1 MEMMHQ
7 TDDSLVQKW
16 EPVLEGIDSDYTR
29 RVTAQLL
36 ENQAKSIIEEKV
48 RNLDEAIT
56 AAATTTGQLGTFQKF
71 AFPLVRRV
79 YPKLL
84 ANSLVGVQP
93 MQGPVS
99 QVFYLGN
106 SRARNGGSAAADN
119 QTVYS
124 KFNLTYAGNVAQR
137 IGSASGTATQR
148 NTDVPTPV
156 TNFGEGTFLDKD
168 GTQIP
173 VATAGLDGDDAGS
186 GFDVSNVLAGTSG
199 MDEMIGAGA
208 PSGTMGGQIAAWPNS
223 NFVGGYNLSGGERLT
238 GTGIPEMTF
247 HIEQEA
253 VVANTRKMRALWT
266 LEASQDLK
274 AYHNLDLERELTDL
288 LSKELQLEI
297 DRELIEDLR
306 MIAYG
311 LRDQNLGG
319 VNQNLMDSSYINL
332 GSQGGGQ
339 FPGLDGNSAATG
351 TFVPAQFTYDFS
363 GSEGVGS
370 ATQFGGANIKTDSNV
385 FVVDF
390 SQTSPNMYPR
400 HVGEVYANLLA
411 IINLASQD
419 IYRTTMRGPGNWLL
433 TSPLVA
439 SLLESATKLE
449 GGIQSPDGPT
459 NMGKN
464 SIEYKG
470 KFMGRY
476 DLYIDPMF
484 PTDEILMGYKGANAM
499 DAGYIYAPYIP
510 LQQLPTIVDPES
522 FQPRKGIL
530 TRYGKVQIEPY
541 NRFYRI
547 IRIIG
552 PTSNYLFSPFSRN
565 DSVLGTATNV

>member
-1 MEMMHQ
+1 MDVMHQ
-7 TDDSLVQKW
+7 TDDTLVQKW
-16 EPVLEGIDSDYTR
+16 EPVLEGVDNDYTR

-36 ENQAKSIIEEKV
+36 ENQAKSIVEE
-48 RNLDEAIT
+48 RLTEAIT
-56 AAATTTGQLGTFQKF
+56 NAATTTGQLGTFQKF

-79 YPKLL
+79 YPKLI
-84 ANSLVGVQP
+84 ANQIVGVQP

-106 SRARNGGSAAADN
+106 DRAKNGGTTPATDI

-124 KFNLTYAGNVAQR
+124 KFNLTYKGMTNSS
-137 IGSASGTATQR
+137 IGTADVAAGGGTKGP
-148 NTDVPTPV
+148 NT
-156 TNFGEGTFLDKD
+156 FD
-168 GTQIP
+168 G
-173 VATAGLDGDDAGS
+173 ATGAGLDGDQAAS
-186 GFDVSNVLAGTSG
+186 GFDLSNVLSTTSG
-199 MDEMIGAGA
+199 VGVPAGDGS
-208 PSGTMGGQIAAWPNS
+208 PSGTMGGQIAAWPVAS
-223 NFVGGYNLSGGERLT
+223 AIFGYQLSAGERLT

-306 MIAYG
+306 SIAYG
-311 LRDQNLGG
+311 LHGQNNTGG
-319 VNQNLMDSSYINL
+319 GSQNFMDSSYINQTGPAGL
-332 GSQGGGQ
+332 GSAGG
-339 FPGLDGNSAATG
+339 NAITSG
-351 TFVPAQFTYDFS
+351 TFIPAQFTYDFNGGDGS
-363 GSEGVGS
+363 GTATSLGS
-370 ATQFGGANIKTDSNV
+370 SNPGSNI
-385 FVVDF
+385 FVCDF
-390 SQTSPNMYPR
+390 SQESLGMYPR
-400 HVGEVYANLLA
+400 HVGEVYSNLLA

-433 TSPLVA
+433 TSPLIC
-439 SLLESATKLE
+439 SLLESAAKLE
-449 GGIQSPDGPT
+449 GGIMPNDAPT
-459 NMGKN
+459 NIGRN

-476 DLYIDPMF
+476 DLYVDPMY
-484 PTDEILMGYKGANAM
+484 PQDEIMVGYKGSNAM
-499 DAGYIYAPYIP
+499 DGGFVYAPYIP
-510 LQQLPTIVDPES
+510 LQQLPTIIDPES

-530 TRYGKVQIEPY
+530 TRYGKVVIEPY

-547 IRIIG
+547 VRIIG
-552 PTSNYLFSPFSRN
+552 PTSNFLFSPFARN
-565 DSVLGTATNV
+565 TAVSLGGSTTTPLGY

>member
-1 MEMMHQ
+1 MDMMHQ

-16 EPVLEGIDSDYTR
+16 EPVLEGIGSDYTR

-36 ENQAKSIIEEKV
+36 ENQAKSIVEEK
-48 RNLDEAIT
+48 LTESIS

-79 YPKLL
+79 YPQLI

-106 SRARNGGSAAADN
+106 SRARNGGAAGADN
-119 QTVYS
+119 QQVFS
-124 KFNLTYAGNVAQR
+124 KFNLTYLGKTAQR
-137 IGSASGTATQR
+137 IGSVSGGTTGPA
-148 NTDVPTPV
+148 
-156 TNFGEGTFLDKD
+156 GGGGTFIDAE
-168 GTQIP
+168 GNQI
-173 VATAGLDGDDAGS
+173 ATAGGGLDGDDAAD
-186 GFDVSNVLAGTSG
+186 GFDVSNVLASTSG
-199 MDEMIGAGA
+199 TEPFYGAGA
-208 PSGTMGGQIAAWPNS
+208 GSGTFGGQIAAWPNS
-223 NFVGGYNLSGGERLT
+223 EAVMGYMLSAGERLT

-311 LRDQNLGG
+311 LNNKALGG
-319 VNQNLMDSSYINL
+319 VDQRLMDSNYITM
-332 GSQGGGQ
+332 GVDGER
-339 FPGLDGNSAATG
+339 FPGLDKDGAST
-351 TFVPAQFTYDFS
+351 TFVPAQFTFDQDS
-363 GSEGVGS
+363 GL
-370 ATQFGGANIKTDSNV
+370 ATSPDADGTSNI
-385 FVVDF
+385 FVIDF
-390 SQTSPNMYPR
+390 SQSSLNLYPR

-433 TSPLVA
+433 TSPLMA
-439 SLLESATKLE
+439 SLLESAAKLE
-449 GGIQSPDGPT
+449 GGVQPADGPT
-459 NMGKN
+459 NIGAN

-476 DLYIDPMF
+476 DLYVDPMY
-484 PTDEILMGYKGANAM
+484 PQDEILVGYKGANAM
-499 DAGYIYAPYIP
+499 DAGYVYAPYIP
-510 LQQLPTIVDPES
+510 LQQLPTITDPET

-530 TRYGKVQIEPY
+530 TRYGKVRIEPG

-547 IRIIG
+547 VRVVG
-552 PTSNYLFSPFSRN
+552 PTSNFLFSPFARN
-565 DSVLGTATNV
+565 TKVLGGDVS

>member
-7 TDDSLVQKW
+7 TDETLVQKW

-36 ENQAKSIIEEKV
+36 ENQAKSIVEEKV
-48 RNLDEAIT
+48 RNIDEAIS

-99 QVFYLGN
+99 QIFYLGN
-106 SRARNGGSAAADN
+106 SRAKEGGATN
-119 QTVYS
+119 QTVFS

-137 IGSASGTATQR
+137 IGSASGTGAER
-148 NTDVPTPV
+148 EAFGTPAGA
-156 TNFGEGTFLDKD
+156 FAQGTFVDKD
-168 GTQIP
+168 GADITKSS
-173 VATAGLDGDDAGS
+173 AGLDGDDAQS
-186 GFDVSNVLAGTSG
+186 GFDVSNVLAGTTSAYA
-199 MDEMIGAGA
+199 DFQGAGA
-208 PSGTMGGQIAAWPNS
+208 GSGTMGGQIAAWPNTE
-223 NFVGGYNLSGGERLT
+223 FVGGYNLSGGERLT

-253 VVANTRKMRALWT
+253 VVAGTRKMRALWT

-311 LRDQNLGG
+311 MRDKNMGG
-319 VNQNLMDSSYINL
+319 VNQNLMDNQYVNM
-332 GSQGGGQ
+332 GVNVNDGG
-339 FPGLDGNSAATG
+339 FPGLTGNSAATG
-351 TFVPAQFTYDFS
+351 LFIPRQFTYDFN
-363 GSEGVGS
+363 GAEGTSVSTELGS
-370 ATQFGGANIKTDSNV
+370 ASTDSNI

-390 SQTSPNMYPR
+390 TSTAINLYPR

-411 IINLASQD
+411 VINLASQD
-419 IYRTTMRGPGNWLL
+419 IYKTTMRGPGNWLL

-439 SLLESATKLE
+439 SLLESAAKLE
-449 GGIQSPDGPT
+449 GGVMPQDGPT
-459 NMGKN
+459 NIGGN

-476 DLYIDPMF
+476 DLYVDPMY
-484 PTDEILMGYKGANAM
+484 PTDEIMMGYKGANAM
-499 DAGYIYAPYIP
+499 DAGYVYAPYIP
-510 LQQLPTIVDPES
+510 LQQLPTITDPEA

-530 TRYGKVQIEPY
+530 TRYGKVQIEPM

-552 PTSNYLFSPFSRN
+552 PTSNYLFSPFAKNTTS
-565 DSVLGTATNV
+565 LGVAAS

>member
-1 MEMMHQ
+1 MEMMHR
-7 TDDSLVQKW
+7 TDDTLVQKW
-16 EPVLEGIDSDYTR
+16 EPVLEGIDADYTR
-29 RVTAQLL
+29 RITAQLL
-36 ENQAKSIIEEKV
+36 ENQAKSIVEE
-48 RNLDEAIT
+48 RLSEDIT

-79 YPKLL
+79 YPQLL

-106 SRARNGGSAAADN
+106 SRAKNGGTTPASDI

-124 KFNLTYAGNVAQR
+124 KFNLTYRGQTANR
-137 IGSASGTATQR
+137 IGSAKDGAQTGAGLQASGTFV
-148 NTDVPTPV
+148 DS
-156 TNFGEGTFLDKD
+156 EGVA
-168 GTQIP
+168 GTG
-173 VATAGLDGDDAGS
+173 AGLDGDLAGS
-186 GFDVSNVLAGTSG
+186 FDLSNVLNTASGTTTVH
-199 MDEMIGAGA
+199 GAGA
-208 PSGTMGGQIAAWPNS
+208 PSGTMGGQIAAFPNAEA
-223 NFVGGYNLSGGERLT
+223 VYGYNLSGGERLT

-311 LRDQNLGG
+311 LRDRNNLGG
-319 VNQNLMDSSYINL
+319 VNQNLMDSSYVSL
-332 GSQGGGQ
+332 GNADTGV
-339 FPGLDGNSAATG
+339 FPGLNSAAASAQ
-351 TFVPAQFTYDFS
+351 FVPAQFTYDFN
-363 GSEGVGS
+363 GAEGAGTAKELGS
-370 ATQFGGANIKTDSNV
+370 AAESSNI
-385 FVVDF
+385 FVIDF
-390 SQTSPNMYPR
+390 SQSALSLYPR

-419 IYRTTMRGPGNWLL
+419 IYRTTMRGPGNFLL

-439 SLLESATKLE
+439 SLLESAAKLE
-449 GGIQSPDGPT
+449 GGVQPADGPT
-459 NMGKN
+459 NIGAN

-476 DLYIDPMF
+476 DLYVDPMY
-484 PTDEILMGYKGANAM
+484 PTDEILVGYKGANAM

-510 LQQLPTIVDPES
+510 LQQLPTITDPES

-530 TRYGKVQIEPY
+530 TRYGKVQIEPM

-552 PTSNYLFSPFSRN
+552 PTASYLFSPFSRN
-565 DSVLGTATNV
+565 ANISLNGTTTAVS

>member
-1 MEMMHQ
+1 MDIMHQ
-7 TDDSLVQKW
+7 PDEKLVQKW
-16 EPVLEGIDSDYTR
+16 EPVLEGIDSEYTR

-36 ENQAKSIIEEKV
+36 ENQAKAIVEE
-48 RNLDEAIT
+48 RIT
-56 AAATTTGQLGTFQKF
+56 EGISTGTTTTGQLGTFQKF

-79 YPKLL
+79 YPQLL

-106 SRARNGGSAAADN
+106 DRVYGNDI

-124 KFNLTYAGNVAQR
+124 KYNLTYKGLYNSTIGSTSGGAGNL
-137 IGSASGTATQR
+137 
-148 NTDVPTPV
+148 
-156 TNFGEGTFLDKD
+156 GTFN
-168 GTQIP
+168 GAGG
-173 VATAGLDGDDAGS
+173 VGLDGDQAAS
-186 GFDVSNVLAGTSG
+186 GFDVSNVLDMNASQLSG
-199 MDEMIGAGA
+199 NGA
-208 PSGTMGGQIAAWPNS
+208 PSGTMGGQIAAFPNK
-223 NFVGGYNLSGGERLT
+223 NAVMAWQLSAGERLT

-297 DRELIEDLR
+297 DRELVEDLR

-311 LRDQNLGG
+311 FTDLAGAGG
-319 VNQNLMDSSYINL
+319 VNQNLMDNNYVNM
-332 GSQGGGQ
+332 GGGNGG
-339 FPGLDGNSAATG
+339 FPGVKNGDQVEN
-351 TFVPAQFTYDFS
+351 FVPAQFTYDFN
-363 GSEGVGS
+363 GDGQGQ
-370 ATQFGGANIKTDSNV
+370 TQFGTRDPLSNI
-385 FVVDF
+385 FVIDF
-390 SQTSPNMYPR
+390 SQSGLSLYPR

-411 IINLASQD
+411 LINLASQD
-419 IYRTTMRGPGNWLL
+419 IYRTTMRGPGNWIL

-439 SLLESATKLE
+439 SLLESAAKLE
-449 GGIQSPDGPT
+449 GGIQAGDGPT
-459 NMGKN
+459 NIGAN

-476 DLYIDPMF
+476 DLYVDPMY
-484 PTDEILMGYKGANAM
+484 PTDEILVGYKGANAM
-499 DAGYIYAPYIP
+499 DAGYVYAPYIP
-510 LQQLPTIVDPES
+510 LQQLPTITDPES

-530 TRYGKVQIEPY
+530 TRYGKVHIEPY
-541 NRFYRI
+541 NRFYRV

-552 PTSNYLFSPFSRN
+552 PTENYLFSPFGRN
-565 DSVLGTATNV
+565 NAINGVPVS

>member
-1 MEMMHQ
+1 MEMMHHQ
-7 TDDSLVQKW
+7 DETLVQKW
-16 EPVLEGIDSDYTR
+16 EPVLEGIDNDYTR

-36 ENQAKSIIEEKV
+36 ENQAKSIVED
-48 RNLDEAIT
+48 RLSEAIT

-106 SRARNGGSAAADN
+106 SRAKAGGSAAADR
-119 QTVYS
+119 QTVFS

-137 IGSASGTATQR
+137 IGSASGTAAQR
-148 NTDVPTPV
+148 NDAGGATTV
-156 TNFGEGTFLDKD
+156 GEGTFVDKD
-168 GTQIP
+168 GVQIAT
-173 VATAGLDGDDAGS
+173 ATAGLDGDDAAD
-186 GFDVSNVLAGTSG
+186 GFDVSNVLAGTTSAYA
-199 MDEMIGAGA
+199 DFQGAGA
-208 PSGTMGGQIAAWPNS
+208 GSGTMGGQIAAWPNPE
-223 NFVGGYNLSGGERLT
+223 FVGGYNLSGGERLT

-311 LRDQNLGG
+311 LRDKNMGG
-319 VNQNLMDSSYINL
+319 VNQNIMDSSYIDM
-332 GSQGGGQ
+332 GSQSDGI
-339 FPGLDGNSAATG
+339 FPGLTGNTAATG
-351 TFVPAQFTYDFS
+351 TFVPAQFTYDFD
-363 GSEGVGS
+363 GGEGTSTATSLGS
-370 ATQFGGANIKTDSNV
+370 AKVDSNI

-390 SQTSPNMYPR
+390 TSTAIGLYPR

-439 SLLESATKLE
+439 SMLESAAKLE
-449 GGIQSPDGPT
+449 GGIMPNDAPT
-459 NMGKN
+459 NIGRN

-476 DLYIDPMF
+476 DLYVDPMY
-484 PTDEILMGYKGANAM
+484 PSDEIMMGYKGANAM
-499 DAGYIYAPYIP
+499 DSGYIYAPYIP
-510 LQQLPTIVDPES
+510 LQQLPTITDPES

-530 TRYGKVQIEPY
+530 TRYGKVQIEPM

-552 PTSNYLFSPFSRN
+552 PTSNYLFSPFARN
-565 DSVLGTATNV
+565 NTNLGVDTTV

>member
-1 MEMMHQ
+1 MDIMHQ

-36 ENQAKSIIEEKV
+36 ENQAKSIVQDRLSES
-48 RNLDEAIT
+48 LST
-56 AAATTTGQLGTFQKF
+56 GATTTGQLGTFQKF

-79 YPKLL
+79 YPQLL

-106 SRARNGGSAAADN
+106 DRAYGDSVQN
-119 QTVYS
+119 VYS
-124 KFNLTYAGNVAQR
+124 KFNLTYRGLTASK
-137 IGSASGTATQR
+137 IGSEQLVNTGAAGENTFDGVGSG
-148 NTDVPTPV
+148 
-156 TNFGEGTFLDKD
+156 
-168 GTQIP
+168 
-173 VATAGLDGDDAGS
+173 GLDGDLAGE
-186 GFDVSNVLAGTSG
+186 GFDLSNVLNTLSG
-199 MDEMIGAGA
+199 STEMVGNGA
-208 PSGTMGGQIAAWPNS
+208 PSGTFGGQIAAWPNTS
-223 NFVGGYNLSGGERLT
+223 SIMGFNVSGGERLS

-311 LRDQNLGG
+311 LNGENLGG
-319 VNQNLMDSSYINL
+319 VNQNLMDSSYI
-332 GSQGGGQ
+332 SMGGGTDQ
-339 FPGLDGNSAATG
+339 FPGLKADGSPT
-351 TFVPAQFTYDFS
+351 TFVPAQFTFDQDS
-363 GSEGVGS
+363 GL
-370 ATQFGGANIKTDSNV
+370 ATSPDANGTSNI
-385 FVVDF
+385 FVIDF
-390 SQTSPNMYPR
+390 SQSSLNLYPR

-433 TSPLVA
+433 TSPLMA
-439 SLLESATKLE
+439 SLLESAAKLE
-449 GGIQSPDGPT
+449 GGVQPADGPT
-459 NMGKN
+459 NIGAN

-476 DLYIDPMF
+476 DLYVDPMY
-484 PTDEILMGYKGANAM
+484 PQDEILVGYKGANAM
-499 DAGYIYAPYIP
+499 DAGYVYAPYIP
-510 LQQLPTIVDPES
+510 LQQLPTITDPET

-530 TRYGKVQIEPY
+530 TRYGKVQIQPM
-541 NRFYRI
+541 NRFYRV
-547 IRIIG
+547 IRVIG
-552 PTSNYLFSPFSRN
+552 PTSNFLFSPFSRN
-565 DSVLGTATNV
+565 TTVLSNPVS

>member
-16 EPVLEGIDSDYTR
+16 EPVLEGIGSDYTR

-36 ENQAKSIIEEKV
+36 ENQAKSIVEE
-48 RNLDEAIT
+48 RLSEDIT

-79 YPKLL
+79 YPQLI
-84 ANSLVGVQP
+84 ANQLVGVQP

-106 SRARNGGSAAADN
+106 SRAKDGGGAAN
-119 QTVYS
+119 TQTVFS
-124 KFNLTYAGNVAQR
+124 KFNLTYLGKTAQR
-137 IGSASGTATQR
+137 IGSASGTASER
-148 NTDVPTPV
+148 ND
-156 TNFGEGTFLDKD
+156 FGGATEIAQGTFVDAD
-168 GTQIP
+168 GNRIA
-173 VATAGLDGDDAGS
+173 VESAGLDGDDAQS
-186 GFDVSNVLAGTSG
+186 GFDVSNVLASTSG
-199 MDEMIGAGA
+199 AGEFIGAGA
-208 PSGTMGGQIAAWPNS
+208 GSGTFGGQIAAWPNE
-223 NFVGGYNLSGGERLT
+223 NAVMGYQLSAGERLT

-306 MIAYG
+306 LIAYG
-311 LRDQNLGG
+311 VRDRNLGG
-319 VNQNLMDSSYINL
+319 VNQNLMDSSYINM
-332 GSQGGGQ
+332 GEHGATGK
-339 FPGLDGNSAATG
+339 FPGIKDSSTTG
-351 TFVPAQFTYDFS
+351 VFVPAQFTYDFN
-363 GSEGVGS
+363 GAQGTGTGTELGS
-370 ATQFGGANIKTDSNV
+370 ATESSNV

-390 SQTSPNMYPR
+390 SQNSMSLYPR

-411 IINLASQD
+411 VINLASQD

-439 SLLESATKLE
+439 SLLESAAKLE
-449 GGIQSPDGPT
+449 GGVQPADGPT
-459 NMGKN
+459 NIGAN
-464 SIEYKG
+464 AIEFRG

-476 DLYIDPMF
+476 DLFVDPMY
-484 PTDEILMGYKGANAM
+484 PTDEIMVGYKGANAM
-499 DAGYIYAPYIP
+499 DAGLIYAPYIP
-510 LQQLPTIVDPES
+510 LQQLPTITDPES

-530 TRYGKVQIEPY
+530 TRYGKVQIEPG
-541 NRFYRI
+541 NRYYRI
-547 IRIIG
+547 VRIIG
-552 PTSNYLFSPFSRN
+552 PTANYLFSPFSRN
-565 DSVLGTATNV
+565 TTALGGAVS

>member
-1 MEMMHQ
+1 MDVMHQ
-7 TDDSLVQKW
+7 TDDTLVQKW
-16 EPVLEGIDSDYTR
+16 EPVLEGIDNDYTR

-36 ENQAKSIIEEKV
+36 ENQAKSIVEDKL
-48 RNLDEAIT
+48 NMNEAIS
-56 AAATTTGQLGTFQKF
+56 AATTTTGQLGTFQKF

-84 ANSLVGVQP
+84 ANQLVGVQP

-106 SRARNGGSAAADN
+106 DRASGTDI

-124 KFNLTYAGNVAQR
+124 KFNLTYRGLTASD
-137 IGSASGTATQR
+137 IGSVSAGALGTQGDA
-148 NTDVPTPV
+148 NAGWP
-156 TNFGEGTFLDKD
+156 GTFGVT
-168 GTQIP
+168 GTRG
-173 VATAGLDGDDAGS
+173 TSNGLDGDQAQS
-186 GFDVSNVLAGTSG
+186 GFDVSNVLAAGPSGSEPFFGT
-199 MDEMIGAGA
+199 GAG
-208 PSGTMGGQIAAWPNS
+208 SGTMGGQIAAFPNA
-223 NFVGGYNLSGGERLT
+223 NAVMGYNLSGGERLS

-311 LRDQNLGG
+311 RHKTNEGG
-319 VNQNLMDSSYINL
+319 VDLRLTDNDYIDL
-332 GSQGGGQ
+332 GNRGNGV
-339 FPGLDGNSAATG
+339 FPGLDSAAGATQ
-351 TFVPAQFTYDFS
+351 FVPAQFTYDFN
-363 GSEGVGS
+363 GAQGTGTDTALG
-370 ATQFGGANIKTDSNV
+370 ATKQASNV
-385 FVVDF
+385 FVIDF
-390 SQTSPNMYPR
+390 SQSSLSLYPR

-439 SLLESATKLE
+439 SLLESASKLE
-449 GGIQSPDGPT
+449 GGVQPADGPT
-459 NMGKN
+459 NIGRN

-476 DLYIDPMF
+476 DLYVDPMY
-484 PTDEILMGYKGANAM
+484 PTDEILVGYKGANAM
-499 DAGYIYAPYIP
+499 DSGYCYCPYIP
-510 LQQLPTIVDPES
+510 LQQLPTIVDPET

-530 TRYGKVQIEPY
+530 TRYGKVTIEPY

-547 IRIIG
+547 VRIIG
-552 PTSNYLFSPFSRN
+552 PTSNYLFSPFAQN
-565 DSVLGTATNV
+565 TTNLGTAGD

>member
-1 MEMMHQ
+1 MLDVMHQ
-7 TDDSLVQKW
+7 TDEKLVQKW
-16 EPVLEGIDSDYTR
+16 EPVLEGIDHEYTR

-36 ENQAKSIIEEKV
+36 ENQAKSIVEE
-48 RNLDEAIT
+48 RLNEDIT

-79 YPKLL
+79 YPKLI
-84 ANSLVGVQP
+84 ANNLVGVQP

-106 SRARNGGSAAADN
+106 SRTNDGGTTN
-119 QTVYS
+119 QTIYS
-124 KFNLTYAGNVAQR
+124 KFNLTYRGLTASS
-137 IGSASGTATQR
+137 IGSEAVGGGD
-148 NTDVPTPV
+148 N
-156 TNFGEGTFLDKD
+156 NGGTFNGNT
-168 GTQIP
+168 GT
-173 VATAGLDGDDAGS
+173 GLDGDNADS
-186 GFDVSNVLAGTSG
+186 GFDVSNVLAGSG
-199 MDEMIGAGA
+199 NEFHGAGA
-208 PSGTMGGQIAAWPNS
+208 GSGTMGGQIAAFPNVS
-223 NFVGGYNLSGGERLT
+223 SVMGFQLSAGERLT

-311 LRDQNLGG
+311 LRNRNLGG
-319 VNQNLMDSSYINL
+319 VNQNLMDSSYINM
-332 GSQGGGQ
+332 GGGSDL
-339 FPGLDGNSAATG
+339 PGIVDKDTTG
-351 TFVPAQFTYDFS
+351 VFVPAQFTYDFNGAQGTGTS
-363 GSEGVGS
+363 TELGS
-370 ATQFGGANIKTDSNV
+370 AQESSNV

-390 SQTSPNMYPR
+390 TQSDLSLYPR

-411 IINLASQD
+411 VINLASQD

-439 SLLESATKLE
+439 SLLESASKLE
-449 GGIQSPDGPT
+449 GGVQGGDGPT
-459 NMGKN
+459 NMGRN
-464 SIEYKG
+464 SIEFKG

-476 DLYIDPMF
+476 DLYVDPMF
-484 PTDEILMGYKGANAM
+484 PTDEILMGYKGGNAM
-499 DAGYIYAPYIP
+499 DSGFVYAPYIP
-510 LQQLPTIVDPES
+510 LQQLPTVIDPET
-522 FQPRKGIL
+522 FQPRKGLL
-530 TRYGKVQIEPY
+530 TRYGKVQIEPN

-552 PTSNYLFSPFSRN
+552 PTANYLFTPFSRN
-565 DSVLGTATNV
+565 TTALGGSVS

>member
-1 MEMMHQ
+1 MDVMYQHDEK
-7 TDDSLVQKW
+7 LVQKW
-16 EPVLEGIDSDYTR
+16 EPVLDGIDEDYTR

-36 ENQAKSIIEEKV
+36 ENQAKSIISEKL
-48 RNLDEAIT
+48 NMNEAIT

-79 YPKLL
+79 YPKLI

-106 SRARNGGSAAADN
+106 SRAKEGGATN
-119 QTVYS
+119 QTVFS

-137 IGSASGTATQR
+137 IGSASGTASER
-148 NTDVPTPV
+148 NVAGGTTGVAQ
-156 TNFGEGTFLDKD
+156 GTFVDKD
-168 GTQIP
+168 GVQIA
-173 VATAGLDGDDAGS
+173 VAAAGLDGDDAQS
-186 GFDVSNVLAGTSG
+186 GFDASNVLAGTSG
-199 MDEMIGAGA
+199 MDDMFGAGA
-208 PSGTMGGQIAAWPNS
+208 PSGTMGGQIAAWPNQ

-297 DRELIEDLR
+297 DRELVEDLR

-311 LRDQNLGG
+311 MRDKNLGG
-319 VNQNLMDSSYINL
+319 VNQNIMDASYINM
-332 GSQGGGQ
+332 GDSDAGV
-339 FPGLDGNSAATG
+339 FPGLVGNSAATG

-363 GSEGVGS
+363 GAEGTNAS
-370 ATQFGGANIKTDSNV
+370 TQLGGANVKTDSNI
-385 FVVDF
+385 FVIDF
-390 SQTSPNMYPR
+390 SQSSLSLYPR
-400 HVGEVYANLLA
+400 HVGEVYSNLLA

-439 SLLESATKLE
+439 SLMESAAKLE
-449 GGIQSPDGPT
+449 GGVLPKDGPT
-459 NMGKN
+459 NIGRN

-476 DLYIDPMF
+476 DLYVDPMY
-484 PTDEILMGYKGANAM
+484 PTDEILVGYKGENAM

-530 TRYGKVQIEPY
+530 TRYGKVQIEPM
-541 NRFYRI
+541 NRFYRV

-565 DSVLGTATNV
+565 DSVLGTTTTV

>member
-1 MEMMHQ
+1 MDIMHQ
-7 TDDSLVQKW
+7 TDETLVQKW
-16 EPVLEGIDSDYTR
+16 EPVLEGIDNDYTR

-36 ENQAKSIIEEKV
+36 ENQAKAIVTERLSE
-48 RNLDEAIT
+48 DIT

-106 SRARNGGSAAADN
+106 SRARNGGAGGAADI

-124 KFNLTYAGNVAQR
+124 KYNITYRGLTSSA
-137 IGSASGTATQR
+137 IGSMSGGPGFTNATPD
-148 NTDVPTPV
+148 TELD
-156 TNFGEGTFLDKD
+156 GTFAHD
-168 GTQIP
+168 GAVGTG
-173 VATAGLDGDDAGS
+173 TGLDGDQAQT
-186 GFDVSNVLAGTSG
+186 GFDVSNVLAGSG
-199 MDEMIGAGA
+199 VTIEGAGA
-208 PSGTMGGQIAAWPNS
+208 ASGTMGGQIAAWPNQEA
-223 NFVGGYNLSGGERLT
+223 VYGYNLSGGERLT

-253 VVANTRKMRALWT
+253 VVAQTRKMRALWT

-311 LRDQNLGG
+311 LHNNKLGG
-319 VNQNLMDSSYINL
+319 TSGKGSDSSYINL
-332 GSQGGGQ
+332 GSQANNE
-339 FPGLDGNSAATG
+339 FAGLDSTGASAN
-351 TFVPAQFTYDFS
+351 FVPAQFTYDFN
-363 GSEGVGS
+363 GAEGTGT
-370 ATQFGGANIKTDSNV
+370 ATEFGAHVPGSNV

-390 SQTSPNMYPR
+390 SQSTMALAPR

-411 IINLASQD
+411 VINLASQD

-433 TSPLVA
+433 TSPLVC
-439 SLLESATKLE
+439 SLLESASKLE
-449 GGIQSPDGPT
+449 GGIMPNDAPT
-459 NMGKN
+459 NIGKN
-464 SIEYKG
+464 SIEHKG

-476 DLYIDPMF
+476 DLYVDPMF
-484 PTDEILMGYKGANAM
+484 PQDEILMGYKGANAM
-499 DAGYIYAPYIP
+499 DCGYVYSPYIP
-510 LQQLPTIVDPES
+510 LQQLPTIIDPES
-522 FQPRKGIL
+522 FQPRKGLL
-530 TRYGKVQIEPY
+530 TRYGKVQIEPM

-547 IRIIG
+547 IRIVG
-552 PTSNYLFSPFSRN
+552 PTTNFLFSPFSRN
-565 DSVLGTATNV
+565 TGNLGTTVV

>member
-1 MEMMHQ
+1 MHQ

-36 ENQAKSIIEEKV
+36 ENQAKSIVQERLSEDIS
-48 RNLDEAIT
+48 T
-56 AAATTTGQLGTFQKF
+56 GTTTTGQLGTFQKF

-106 SRARNGGSAAADN
+106 DRAYGDTV

-124 KFNLTYAGNVAQR
+124 KFNLTYRGLTAEK
-137 IGSASGTATQR
+137 IGSIAAGDL
-148 NTDVPTPV
+148 N
-156 TNFGEGTFLDKD
+156 GGTF
-168 GTQIP
+168 GTG
-173 VATAGLDGDDAGS
+173 TGAGLDGDDAGN
-186 GFDVSNVLAGTSG
+186 GFDLSSVLDGSG
-199 MDEMIGAGA
+199 EIAGAGA
-208 PSGTMGGQIAAWPNS
+208 GSGTFGGQIAAWPNAS
-223 NFVGGYNLSGGERLT
+223 SVLGFNVSGGERLS

-297 DRELIEDLR
+297 DRELVEDLR

-311 LRDQNLGG
+311 LNDKNLGG
-319 VNQNLMDSSYINL
+319 VNQKLMDSDYVTM
-332 GSQGGGQ
+332 GVADER
-339 FPGLDGNSAATG
+339 FPGLDKDGQAS
-351 TFVPAQFTYDFS
+351 TFVPAQFTFDQDS
-363 GSEGVGS
+363 GVSVNPD
-370 ATQFGGANIKTDSNV
+370 ANGTSNI
-385 FVVDF
+385 FVIDF
-390 SQTSPNMYPR
+390 SQSSLNLYPR

-433 TSPLVA
+433 TSPLMA
-439 SLLESATKLE
+439 SLLESAAKLE
-449 GGIQSPDGPT
+449 GGVQPADGPT
-459 NMGKN
+459 NIGRN

-476 DLYIDPMF
+476 DLYVDPMY
-484 PTDEILMGYKGANAM
+484 PTDEILVGYKGANAM
-499 DAGYIYAPYIP
+499 DAGMVYAPYIP
-510 LQQLPTIVDPES
+510 LQQLPTITDPET

-530 TRYGKVQIEPY
+530 TRYGKVQIQPL
-541 NRFYRI
+541 NRFYRV
-547 IRIIG
+547 IRVVG
-552 PTSNYLFSPFSRN
+552 PTSNFLFSPFSRN
-565 DSVLGTATNV
+565 TTVMGNPVS

>member
-1 MEMMHQ
+1 MDIMHQ
-7 TDDSLVQKW
+7 TDDKLVQKW
-16 EPVLEGIDSDYTR
+16 EPVLEGIDTDYTR

-36 ENQAKSIIEEKV
+36 ENQAKSIVEEK
-48 RNLDEAIT
+48 LDESLSPG
-56 AAATTTGQLGTFQKF
+56 ATTTGQLGTFQKF

-79 YPKLL
+79 YPQLL

-106 SRARNGGSAAADN
+106 DRNYGPTK

-124 KFNLTYAGNVAQR
+124 KLNLTYRGQTAGS
-137 IGSASGTATQR
+137 IGSTSGPA
-148 NTDVPTPV
+148 DP
-156 TNFGEGTFLDKD
+156 FGAGTFRPGA
-168 GTQIP
+168 GTGG
-173 VATAGLDGDDAGS
+173 GLDGDVAAT
-186 GFDVSNVLAGTSG
+186 GFDLSNVLNTAGDDADLSG
-199 MDEMIGAGA
+199 NGA
-208 PSGTMGGQIAAWPNS
+208 PSGTMGGQIAAFPNTKALYGF
-223 NFVGGYNLSGGERLT
+223 NISGGEHLT

-306 MIAYG
+306 MIGYG
-311 LRDQNLGG
+311 FRKQNLGG
-319 VNQNLMDSSYINL
+319 VNQNLMDNDYINM
-332 GSQGGGQ
+332 GGGGG
-339 FPGLDGNSAATG
+339 FPGLTDAGASG
-351 TFVPAQFTYDFS
+351 TFVPAQFTYDFENGATELPAGSNLS
-363 GSEGVGS
+363 G
-370 ATQFGGANIKTDSNV
+370 SNV
-385 FVVDF
+385 FVIDF
-390 SQTSPNMYPR
+390 TQGAGTGATQDLYPR
-400 HVGEVYANLLA
+400 HVGEVYSNLLA
-411 IINLASQD
+411 LINIASQD

-433 TSPLVA
+433 TSPLMA
-439 SLLESATKLE
+439 ALMESAAKLE
-449 GGIQSPDGPT
+449 GGIAPADGPT
-459 NMGKN
+459 NVGRN

-476 DLYIDPMF
+476 DLYVDPMY
-484 PTDEILMGYKGANAM
+484 PQDEILMGYKGANAM

-510 LQQLPTIVDPES
+510 LQQLPTVVDPES
-522 FQPRKGIL
+522 FQPRKGLL
-530 TRYGKVQIEPY
+530 TRYGKVQIEPM

-547 IRIIG
+547 IRVIG
-552 PTSNYLFSPFSRN
+552 PTSNFLFSPFSRN
-565 DSVLGTATNV
+565 TTMFGAPVS

>member
-1 MEMMHQ
+1 MDIMHQ
-7 TDDSLVQKW
+7 TDDTLVQKW

-56 AAATTTGQLGTFQKF
+56 AAATTTGQLGVFQKF

-106 SRARNGGSAAADN
+106 SRARNGGAAAADN
-119 QTVYS
+119 QNVYS
-124 KFNLTYAGNVAQR
+124 KFNLTYLGNVASA
-137 IGSASGTATQR
+137 IGSVSGDTWLADTAG
-148 NTDVPTPV
+148 NTTYP
-156 TNFGEGTFLDKD
+156 GTYNLDGGQ
-168 GTQIP
+168 GT
-173 VATAGLDGDDAGS
+173 TGGLDGDDAIG
-186 GFDVSNVLAGTSG
+186 GFDTSNVLAAGPSGTVPFF
-199 MDEMIGAGA
+199 GAGA
-208 PSGTMGGQIAAWPNS
+208 GSGTMGGRIAAWPNS
-223 NFVGGYNLSGGERLT
+223 EALMGYQLSAGERLT

-274 AYHNLDLERELTDL
+274 AYHNLDLERELTEL

-311 LRDQNLGG
+311 LHGTNYGG
-319 VNQNLMDSSYINL
+319 VNQNLMDSSYVNL
-332 GSQGGGQ
+332 GGGDQ
-339 FPGLDGNSAATG
+339 FPGIVDSTTTG
-351 TFVPAQFTYDFS
+351 VFIPAQFTYDF
-363 GSEGVGS
+363 
-370 ATQFGGANIKTDSNV
+370 GGAEGTGTDTAFGSNTNRSNI
-385 FVVDF
+385 FVIDF
-390 SQTSPNMYPR
+390 SQSSLSLYPR
-400 HVGEVYANLLA
+400 HVGEVYSNLLA
-411 IINLASQD
+411 VINLASQD

-433 TSPLVA
+433 TSPLMA
-439 SLLESATKLE
+439 SLMESAAKLE
-449 GGIQSPDGPT
+449 GGIMPTDGPT
-459 NMGKN
+459 NIGKN
-464 SIEYKG
+464 SIEFKG

-476 DLYIDPMF
+476 DLYVDPMF
-484 PTDEILMGYKGANAM
+484 PQDEILVGYKGSNAM

-547 IRIIG
+547 IRVIG
-552 PTSNYLFSPFSRN
+552 PTSNYLFSPFARN
-565 DSVLGTATNV
+565 TTQLGTSVPN

>member
-1 MEMMHQ
+1 MDIMHQ
-7 TDDSLVQKW
+7 TDGQLVQKW
-16 EPVLEGIDSDYTR
+16 EPVLEGIDNDYTR

-36 ENQAKSIIEEKV
+36 ENQAKAIIDEKF
-48 RNLDEAIT
+48 RNIDEAIS

-106 SRARNGGSAAADN
+106 SRARNGGAAAADTQN
-119 QTVYS
+119 VFS
-124 KFNLTYAGNVAQR
+124 KFNLTYAGNVAHK

-148 NTDVPTPV
+148 EGAGAVDNRM
-156 TNFGEGTFLDKD
+156 GTFQSEA
-168 GTQIP
+168 GAQIP
-173 VATAGLDGDDAGS
+173 TQTAGLDGDLAVTG
-186 GFDVSNVLAGTSG
+186 GFDVSNVLAISGTHF
-199 MDEMIGAGA
+199 EGAGA
-208 PSGTMGGQIAAWPNS
+208 PSGTMGGKIAAWPNS
-223 NFVGGYNLSGGERLT
+223 DFVGGYNLSGGERLT
-238 GTGIPEMTF
+238 GTAIPEMTF

-253 VVANTRKMRALWT
+253 VVAQTRKMRALWT

-311 LRDQNLGG
+311 MRGQNMGG
-319 VNQNLMDSSYINL
+319 VDQDRMDSSYINL
-332 GSQGGGQ
+332 GAS
-339 FPGLDGNSAATG
+339 PGLDSTGATMD
-351 TFVPAQFTYDFS
+351 FVPAQFTYDFV
-363 GSEGVGS
+363 GGGTELGS
-370 ATQFGGANIKTDSNV
+370 AASASNI

-390 SQTSPNMYPR
+390 TSTSVGLYPR

-411 IINLASQD
+411 VINLASQD

-433 TSPLVA
+433 CSPLVC

-449 GGIQSPDGPT
+449 GGIQNGDGPT
-459 NMGKN
+459 NIGRN

-476 DLYIDPMF
+476 DLYVDPMY
-484 PTDEILMGYKGANAM
+484 PTDEIMMGYKGSNAM

-530 TRYGKVQIEPY
+530 TRYGKVQIEPM

-552 PTSNYLFSPFSRN
+552 PTANYLFSPFARN
-565 DSVLGTATNV
+565 NTVLGSTAT

>member
-1 MEMMHQ
+1 MHQ
-7 TDDSLVQKW
+7 TDETLVQKW

-36 ENQAKSIIEEKV
+36 ENQAKAIVEE
-48 RNLDEAIT
+48 RLSEDIGAG
-56 AAATTTGQLGTFQKF
+56 ATTTGQLGTFQKF

-79 YPKLL
+79 FPKLL

-99 QVFYLGN
+99 QVFYLG
-106 SRARNGGSAAADN
+106 SDRVKNGGATPATDI
-119 QTVYS
+119 QTIYS
-124 KFNLTYAGNVAQR
+124 KFNLTYRGLTASA
-137 IGSASGTATQR
+137 IGSDSDG
-148 NTDVPTPV
+148 
-156 TNFGEGTFLDKD
+156 GLGGGTFNPGG
-168 GTQIP
+168 GT
-173 VATAGLDGDDAGS
+173 TGGLDGDAAQN
-186 GFDVSNVLAGTSG
+186 GFDLSNVLDTLSG
-199 MDEMIGAGA
+199 STEMVGAGA
-208 PSGTMGGQIAAWPNS
+208 PSGTFGGQIAAWPNEKALM
-223 NFVGGYNLSGGERLT
+223 GYSISGGERLT

-253 VVANTRKMRALWT
+253 VVAKTRKMRALWT

-311 LRDQNLGG
+311 LHSKDLGG
-319 VNQNLMDSSYINL
+319 VNQNLMDSSYINM
-332 GSQGGGQ
+332 GDSG
-339 FPGLDGNSAATG
+339 GLDSTG
-351 TFVPAQFTYDFS
+351 GVAEFVPAQFTYDFN
-363 GSEGVGS
+363 GAQGTGA
-370 ATQFGGANIKTDSNV
+370 ATEFGAHKDQSNI
-385 FVVDF
+385 FVMDF
-390 SQTSPNMYPR
+390 SQSSLSMYPR
-400 HVGEVYANLLA
+400 HVGEVYSNLLA
-411 IINLASQD
+411 MINLASQD

-433 TSPLVA
+433 TSPLIC
-439 SLLESATKLE
+439 SLLESAAKLE
-449 GGIQSPDGPT
+449 GGIQSSDGPS
-459 NMGKN
+459 NIGRN

-476 DLYIDPMF
+476 DLYVDPMY
-484 PTDEILMGYKGANAM
+484 PQDEILVGYKGANAM
-499 DAGYIYAPYIP
+499 DSGYIYAPYIP
-510 LQQLPTIVDPES
+510 LQQLPTITDPES

-530 TRYGKVQIEPY
+530 TRYGKVQIEPM

-552 PTSNYLFSPFSRN
+552 PTANFLFTPFSRN
-565 DSVLGTATNV
+565 TASLGDAVS

>member
-1 MEMMHQ
+1 MDIMFQ

-16 EPVLEGIDSDYTR
+16 EPVLEGIGNEYTR

-36 ENQAKSIIEEKV
+36 ENQAKSIVQERLSESIS
-48 RNLDEAIT
+48 NAT
-56 AAATTTGQLGTFQKF
+56 TTTGQLGVFQKF

-79 YPKLL
+79 YPDLL
-84 ANSLVGVQP
+84 ANKIVGVQP

-99 QVFYLGN
+99 QVFYIGS
-106 SRARNGGSAAADN
+106 SRAKNGGGATN
-119 QTVYS
+119 VQTIYS
-124 KFNLTYAGNVAQR
+124 KFNLTYRGNVAQP
-137 IGSASGTATQR
+137 IGSLRHDAIGAALSPGLYRNADGSFAASG
-148 NTDVPTPV
+148 P
-156 TNFGEGTFLDKD
+156 
-168 GTQIP
+168 
-173 VATAGLDGDDAGS
+173 GLDGDFAVNGFNLSSVLNTLS
-186 GFDVSNVLAGTSG
+186 GTTQLV
-199 MDEMIGAGA
+199 GAGA

-223 NFVGGYNLSGGERLT
+223 SVLYGFSISGGERLD
-238 GTGIPEMTF
+238 GTQIPEMTF

-274 AYHNLDLERELTDL
+274 AYHNLDLERELTEL

-297 DRELIEDLR
+297 DRELIEDIR

-311 LRDQNLGG
+311 LTGSVFGGIDQRI
-319 VNQNLMDSSYINL
+319 MDSNYIDM
-332 GSQGGGQ
+332 GG
-339 FPGLDGNSAATG
+339 FPGMTAAAAVQQ
-351 TFVPAQFTYDFS
+351 FVPAQFTYDFVGGGTEI
-363 GSEGVGS
+363 GSQAQGS
-370 ATQFGGANIKTDSNV
+370 NI
-385 FVVDF
+385 FVIDF
-390 SQTSPNMYPR
+390 TAQPLGLSPR

-411 IINLASQD
+411 MINLASQD

-439 SLLESATKLE
+439 SLLESAAKLE
-449 GGIQSPDGPT
+449 GGIERADGPT
-459 NMGKN
+459 NMTAN

-476 DLYIDPMF
+476 DLYVDPMF
-484 PTDEILMGYKGANAM
+484 PQDEIIVGYKGANAM

-510 LQQLPTIVDPES
+510 LQQLPTITDPDT

-530 TRYGKVQIEPY
+530 TRYGKVRIQPAQ
-541 NRFYRI
+541 RFYRV

-552 PTSNYLFSPFSRN
+552 PTANYLFTPFARN
-565 DSVLGTATNV
+565 TGIFNNTTSLTY

>member
-1 MEMMHQ
+1 MDIMHQ
-7 TDDSLVQKW
+7 TDGQLVQKW
-16 EPVLEGIDSDYTR
+16 EPVLEGIDNDYTR

-36 ENQAKSIIEEKV
+36 ENQAKAIIDEKF
-48 RNLDEAIT
+48 RNIDEAISS
-56 AAATTTGQLGTFQKF
+56 AATTTGQLGTFQKF

-106 SRARNGGSAAADN
+106 SRARNGGNTAAN
-119 QTVYS
+119 SQTVFS
-124 KFNLTYAGNVAQR
+124 KFNLTYAGNVAHK
-137 IGSASGTATQR
+137 IGSASGSSELRHQAGAG
-148 NTDVPTPV
+148 P
-156 TNFGEGTFLDKD
+156 GMGTFLDNS
-168 GTQIP
+168 GNQFATQ
-173 VATAGLDGDDAGS
+173 TAGLDGDLAVTG
-186 GFDVSNVLAGTSG
+186 GFDVSNVLAISGT
-199 MDEMIGAGA
+199 DFTGAGA
-208 PSGTMGGQIAAWPNS
+208 PSGTMGGKIAAWPNS
-223 NFVGGYNLSGGERLT
+223 EYVGGYNLSGGERLT
-238 GTGIPEMTF
+238 GTAIPEMTF

-253 VVANTRKMRALWT
+253 VVAQTRKMRALWT

-311 LRDQNLGG
+311 MRNQNLGG
-319 VNQNLMDSSYINL
+319 VNQNLMDNNYVDM
-332 GSQGGGQ
+332 GTGVTGGG
-339 FPGLDGNSAATG
+339 FPGLDSTG
-351 TFVPAQFTYDFS
+351 GSSTFVPAQFTYDFP
-363 GSEGVGS
+363 
-370 ATQFGGANIKTDSNV
+370 GGTTEYGTAKTDSNI
-385 FVVDF
+385 FVIDF
-390 SQTSPNMYPR
+390 TATGTALFPR

-411 IINLASQD
+411 LINLASQD

-433 TSPLVA
+433 CSPLVC

-449 GGIQSPDGPT
+449 GGIQNGDGPT
-459 NMGKN
+459 NIGRN

-476 DLYIDPMF
+476 DLYVDPMY
-484 PTDEILMGYKGANAM
+484 PTDEIMMGYKGSNAM
-499 DAGYIYAPYIP
+499 DSGYVYCPYIP

-530 TRYGKVQIEPY
+530 TRYGKVQIEPM

-552 PTSNYLFSPFSRN
+552 PTANYLFSPFSQN
-565 DSVLGTATNV
+565 TSVLGTPAS

>member
-1 MEMMHQ
+1 MDMMHQ
-7 TDDSLVQKW
+7 TDETLVQKW

-36 ENQAKSIIEEKV
+36 ENQAKSIIDEKI
-48 RNLDEAIT
+48 RNIDEAIS

-79 YPKLL
+79 YPKLI

-106 SRARNGGSAAADN
+106 SRARNGGAAAADN
-119 QTVYS
+119 QNVFS

-137 IGSASGTATQR
+137 IGNTSGYGGAAAETIT
-148 NTDVPTPV
+148 TD
-156 TNFGEGTFLDKD
+156 GTFLAKD
-168 GTQIP
+168 GTQFGTSGP
-173 VATAGLDGDDAGS
+173 GLDGDVAESG
-186 GFDVSNVLAGTSG
+186 GFDVSNVLAGSG
-199 MDEMIGAGA
+199 TEIAGAGA

-253 VVANTRKMRALWT
+253 VVAQTRKMRALWT

-297 DRELIEDLR
+297 DRELVEDLR

-311 LRDQNLGG
+311 MHGKNLGG
-319 VNQNLMDSSYINL
+319 VNQNIMDSNYINM
-332 GSQGGGQ
+332 GTTGG

-363 GSEGVGS
+363 GSQGAGTNTEFGS
-370 ATQFGGANIKTDSNV
+370 AKTDSNI
-385 FVVDF
+385 FVIDF
-390 SQTSPNMYPR
+390 SQDTVNLYPR
-400 HVGEVYANLLA
+400 HVGEVYSNLLA

-439 SLLESATKLE
+439 SLLESAAKLE
-449 GGIQSPDGPT
+449 GGVMPNDGPT
-459 NMGKN
+459 NVGRN

-476 DLYIDPMF
+476 DLYVDPMY
-484 PTDEILMGYKGANAM
+484 PTDEILVGYKGSNAM
-499 DAGYIYAPYIP
+499 DAGYVYSPYIP
-510 LQQLPTIVDPES
+510 LQQLPTITDPES

-530 TRYGKVQIEPY
+530 TRYGKVQIEPM
-541 NRFYRI
+541 NRFYRV

-552 PTSNYLFSPFSRN
+552 PTSNYLFSPFARN
-565 DSVLGTATNV
+565 NSVLGTTTVT

>member
-7 TDDSLVQKW
+7 TDDTLVQKW

-36 ENQAKSIIEEKV
+36 ENQAKSIVEE
-48 RNLDEAIT
+48 RLSEDLT
-56 AAATTTGQLGTFQKF
+56 AGATTTGQLGTFQKF

-79 YPKLL
+79 YPQLI

-106 SRARNGGSAAADN
+106 DRVKNGDEI

-124 KFNLTYAGNVAQR
+124 KFNMTYRGLTPQR
-137 IGSASGTATQR
+137 IGSTTTGDA
-148 NTDVPTPV
+148 VP
-156 TNFGEGTFLDKD
+156 GGTFLNAD
-168 GTQIP
+168 GTPQNAAG
-173 VATAGLDGDDAGS
+173 VGLDGDVAVN
-186 GFDVSNVLAGTSG
+186 GFDASNVLAGSG
-199 MDEMIGAGA
+199 LEIDGAGA
-208 PSGTMGGQIAAWPNS
+208 GSGTMGGQIAAWPNTS
-223 NFVGGYNLSGGERLT
+223 AIMGFTLSAGERLT

-297 DRELIEDLR
+297 DRELVEDLR

-311 LRDQNLGG
+311 FTDLAGKGG
-319 VNQNLMDSSYINL
+319 INQNLMDSNYINM
-332 GSQGGGQ
+332 GGGNGG
-339 FPGLDGNSAATG
+339 FPGIKSGDAVEN
-351 TFVPAQFTYDFS
+351 FVPAQFTYDFS
-363 GSEGVGS
+363 GGTGGTALGS
-370 ATQFGGANIKTDSNV
+370 RDPLSNI
-385 FVVDF
+385 FVIDF
-390 SQTSPNMYPR
+390 SQETLSLYPR

-411 IINLASQD
+411 LINLASQD

-439 SLLESATKLE
+439 SLLESAAKLE
-449 GGIQSPDGPT
+449 GGIAPADGPS
-459 NMGKN
+459 NIGAN

-476 DLYIDPMF
+476 DLYVDPMY
-484 PTDEILMGYKGANAM
+484 PTDEILVGYKGANAM

-510 LQQLPTIVDPES
+510 LQQLPTITDPES

-530 TRYGKVQIEPY
+530 TRYGKVHIEPY
-541 NRFYRI
+541 NRFYRV

-552 PTSNYLFSPFSRN
+552 PTENYLFSPFSRN
-565 DSVLGTATNV
+565 TTLNGTPVS

>member
-1 MEMMHQ
+1 MEMMHHQ
-7 TDDSLVQKW
+7 DETLVQKW
-16 EPVLEGIDSDYTR
+16 EPVLEGIDNDYTR

-36 ENQAKSIIEEKV
+36 ENQAKSIVED
-48 RNLDEAIT
+48 RLSEAIT

-106 SRARNGGSAAADN
+106 SRAKAGGSAAADR
-119 QTVYS
+119 QTVFS

-137 IGSASGTATQR
+137 IGSASGTAAQR
-148 NTDVPTPV
+148 NDAGGATSV
-156 TNFGEGTFLDKD
+156 GEGTFVDKD
-168 GTQIP
+168 GVQIAT
-173 VATAGLDGDDAGS
+173 ATAGLDGDDAAD
-186 GFDVSNVLAGTSG
+186 GFDVSNVLAGTTSAYA
-199 MDEMIGAGA
+199 DFQGAGA
-208 PSGTMGGQIAAWPNS
+208 GSGTMGGQIAAWPNPE
-223 NFVGGYNLSGGERLT
+223 FVGGYNLSGGERLT

-311 LRDQNLGG
+311 LRDKNMGG
-319 VNQNLMDSSYINL
+319 VNQNIMDSSYIDM
-332 GSQGGGQ
+332 GSQSDGI
-339 FPGLDGNSAATG
+339 FPGLTGNTAATG
-351 TFVPAQFTYDFS
+351 TFVPAQFTYDFD
-363 GSEGVGS
+363 GGEGTSTATSLGS
-370 ATQFGGANIKTDSNV
+370 AKVDSNI

-390 SQTSPNMYPR
+390 TSTAIGLYPR

-439 SLLESATKLE
+439 SMLESAAKLE
-449 GGIQSPDGPT
+449 GGIMPNDAPT
-459 NMGKN
+459 NIGRN

-476 DLYIDPMF
+476 DLYVDPMY
-484 PTDEILMGYKGANAM
+484 PSDEIMMGYKGANAM
-499 DAGYIYAPYIP
+499 DSGYIYAPYIP
-510 LQQLPTIVDPES
+510 LQQLPTITDPES

-530 TRYGKVQIEPY
+530 TRYGKVQIEPM

-552 PTSNYLFSPFSRN
+552 PTSNYLFSPFARN
-565 DSVLGTATNV
+565 NTNLGVDTTV

>member
-1 MEMMHQ
+1 MDMMHQ
-7 TDDSLVQKW
+7 TDETLVQKW

-36 ENQAKSIIEEKV
+36 ENQAKSIIDEKI
-48 RNLDEAIT
+48 RNIDEAIS

-79 YPKLL
+79 YPKLI

-106 SRARNGGSAAADN
+106 SRARNGGAVAGDN
-119 QTVYS
+119 QNVFS

-137 IGSASGTATQR
+137 IGSASGTASER
-148 NTDVPTPV
+148 NVYGGATGVAQ
-156 TNFGEGTFLDKD
+156 GTFVDKD
-168 GTQIP
+168 GAQIA
-173 VATAGLDGDDAGS
+173 VSSVGLDGDIAGA
-186 GFDVSNVLAGTSG
+186 GFDVSNVFATPSG
-199 MDEMIGAGA
+199 GGEIFGAGA

-253 VVANTRKMRALWT
+253 VVAQTRKMRALWT

-297 DRELIEDLR
+297 DRELVEDLR

-311 LRDQNLGG
+311 MSGKNLGG
-319 VNQNLMDSSYINL
+319 VNQNIMDSNYISM
-332 GSQGGGQ
+332 GTAGTA

-363 GSEGVGS
+363 GSQGTGSNTEFGS
-370 ATQFGGANIKTDSNV
+370 AKTDSNI
-385 FVVDF
+385 FVIDF
-390 SQTSPNMYPR
+390 SQESPTMYPR
-400 HVGEVYANLLA
+400 HVGEIYSNLLA

-433 TSPLVA
+433 TSPLVC
-439 SLLESATKLE
+439 SLLESAAKLE
-449 GGIQSPDGPT
+449 GGVMPSDAPT
-459 NMGKN
+459 NIGRN

-476 DLYIDPMF
+476 DLYVDPMF
-484 PTDEILMGYKGANAM
+484 PTDEILVGYKGQNAM
-499 DAGYIYAPYIP
+499 DAGYVYSPYIP
-510 LQQLPTIVDPES
+510 LQQLPTITDPES

-530 TRYGKVQIEPY
+530 TRYGKVQIEPM
-541 NRFYRI
+541 NRFYRV

-565 DSVLGTATNV
+565 TSVLGTTTVT

>member
-1 MEMMHQ
+1 MMHQ
-7 TDDSLVQKW
+7 TDETLVQKW

-36 ENQAKSIIEEKV
+36 ENQAKSIIDEKI
-48 RNLDEAIT
+48 RNIDEAIS

-79 YPKLL
+79 YPKLI

-106 SRARNGGSAAADN
+106 SRARNGGAVAGDN
-119 QTVYS
+119 QNVFS

-137 IGSASGTATQR
+137 IGSASGTASER
-148 NTDVPTPV
+148 NVYGGATGVAQ
-156 TNFGEGTFLDKD
+156 GTFVDKD
-168 GTQIP
+168 GAQIA
-173 VATAGLDGDDAGS
+173 VSSVGLDGDIAGA
-186 GFDVSNVLAGTSG
+186 GFDVSNVFATPSG
-199 MDEMIGAGA
+199 GGEIFGAGA

-253 VVANTRKMRALWT
+253 VVAQTRKMRALWT

-297 DRELIEDLR
+297 DRELVEDLR

-311 LRDQNLGG
+311 MSGKNLGG
-319 VNQNLMDSSYINL
+319 VNQNIMDSNYISM
-332 GSQGGGQ
+332 GTAGTA

-363 GSEGVGS
+363 GSQGTGSNTEFGS
-370 ATQFGGANIKTDSNV
+370 AKTDSNI
-385 FVVDF
+385 FVIDF
-390 SQTSPNMYPR
+390 SQESPTMYPR
-400 HVGEVYANLLA
+400 HVGEIYSNLLA

-433 TSPLVA
+433 TSPLVC
-439 SLLESATKLE
+439 SLLESAAKLE
-449 GGIQSPDGPT
+449 GGVMPSDAPT
-459 NMGKN
+459 NIGRN

-476 DLYIDPMF
+476 DLYVDPMF
-484 PTDEILMGYKGANAM
+484 PTDEILVGYKGQNAM
-499 DAGYIYAPYIP
+499 DAGYVYSPYIP
-510 LQQLPTIVDPES
+510 LQQLPTITDPES

-530 TRYGKVQIEPY
+530 TRYGKVQIEPM
-541 NRFYRI
+541 NRFYRV

-565 DSVLGTATNV
+565 TSVLGTTTVT

>member
-1 MEMMHQ
+1 MEMMHR

-36 ENQAKSIIEEKV
+36 ENQAKSIVQERLSEDIS
-48 RNLDEAIT
+48 

-79 YPKLL
+79 YPQLL

-106 SRARNGGSAAADN
+106 SRARNGGATAADV

-124 KFNLTYAGNVAQR
+124 KYNLTYRGLTASS
-137 IGSASGTATQR
+137 IGSMPDQATAGAGTL
-148 NTDVPTPV
+148 NVTD
-156 TNFGEGTFLDKD
+156 GTFQTDSQNGAG
-168 GTQIP
+168 GT
-173 VATAGLDGDDAGS
+173 GLDGDLAQNGFDLSSVLAGS
-186 GFDVSNVLAGTSG
+186 GS
-199 MDEMIGAGA
+199 EIYGAGA
-208 PSGTMGGQIAAWPNS
+208 PSGTMGGRIGAWPNS
-223 NFVGGYNLSGGERLT
+223 NALMGFNLSAGERLT

-311 LRDQNLGG
+311 LRGQNLGG
-319 VNQNLMDSSYINL
+319 VDQRLMDNDYVSL
-332 GSQGGGQ
+332 GTTGSR
-339 FPGLDGNSAATG
+339 FPGLGGATNAADAT
-351 TFVPAQFTYDFS
+351 TFVPAQFTYD
-363 GSEGVGS
+363 GAGGGTAIGS
-370 ATQFGGANIKTDSNV
+370 AAPSSNIWV
-385 FVVDF
+385 IAC
-390 SQTSPNMYPR
+390 SQSSLDLYPR
-400 HVGEVYANLLA
+400 PGGEVYANLLA
-411 IINLASQD
+411 MINLASQD

-439 SLLESATKLE
+439 SLLESASKLE
-449 GGIQSPDGPT
+449 GGIQPADGPT
-459 NMGKN
+459 NIGGN

-476 DLYIDPMF
+476 DLYVDPMY
-484 PTDEILMGYKGANAM
+484 PTDEIMVGYKGANAM

-510 LQQLPTIVDPES
+510 LQQLPTITDPES

-530 TRYGKVQIEPY
+530 TRYGKVQIEPM

-552 PTSNYLFSPFSRN
+552 PTANYLFSPFSRN
-565 DSVLGTATNV
+565 TKVLGNPAT

>member
-1 MEMMHQ
+1 MEMMHR

-29 RVTAQLL
+29 RITAQLL
-36 ENQAKSIIEEKV
+36 ENQAKSIVEE
-48 RNLDEAIT
+48 RLSEDIT

-79 YPKLL
+79 YPQLL

-106 SRARNGGSAAADN
+106 DRAREGGGAGN
-119 QTVYS
+119 VQTVYS
-124 KFNLTYAGNVAQR
+124 KYNLTYRGLTASA
-137 IGSASGTATQR
+137 IGSDSGTGAAGGGFTP
-148 NTDVPTPV
+148 NT
-156 TNFGEGTFLDKD
+156 G
-168 GTQIP
+168 
-173 VATAGLDGDDAGS
+173 AGLDGDDAQS
-186 GFDVSNVLAGTSG
+186 GFDLSNVLDTLSG
-199 MDEMIGAGA
+199 STEMVGAGA
-208 PSGTMGGQIAAWPNS
+208 PSGTFGGQIAAWPNENAIMGFNVS
-223 NFVGGYNLSGGERLT
+223 AGERLT

-311 LRDQNLGG
+311 LRDRNLGG
-319 VNQNLMDSSYINL
+319 VDQRLMDSDYVSL
-332 GSQGGGQ
+332 GTTGER
-339 FPGLDGNSAATG
+339 FPGLGGATNAADAT
-351 TFVPAQFTYDFS
+351 TFVPAQFTYDFAS
-363 GSEGVGS
+363 DVPTTGSES
-370 ATQFGGANIKTDSNV
+370 SNI
-385 FVVDF
+385 FVIDF
-390 SQTSPNMYPR
+390 SQSSLALYPR

-439 SLLESATKLE
+439 SLLESASKLE
-449 GGIQSPDGPT
+449 GGVQPADGPT
-459 NMGKN
+459 NIGGN

-476 DLYIDPMF
+476 DLYVDPMY
-484 PTDEILMGYKGANAM
+484 PTDEIMVGYKGANAM

-510 LQQLPTIVDPES
+510 LQQLPTITDPES

-530 TRYGKVQIEPY
+530 TRYGKVQIEPM

-552 PTSNYLFSPFSRN
+552 PTANYLFSPFSRN
-565 DSVLGTATNV
+565 TTALGGSVS

>member
-1 MEMMHQ
+1 MDIMHQ
-7 TDDSLVQKW
+7 TDGQLVQKW
-16 EPVLEGIDSDYTR
+16 EPVLEGIDHDYTR

-36 ENQAKSIIEEKV
+36 ENQAKAIIDEKF
-48 RNLDEAIT
+48 RNIDEAIS

-106 SRARNGGSAAADN
+106 SRARNGGATAANSQA
-119 QTVYS
+119 VFS
-124 KFNLTYAGNVAQR
+124 KFNLTYAGNVASA
-137 IGSASGTATQR
+137 IGSQAAGNLTVGTG
-148 NTDVPTPV
+148 PV
-156 TNFGEGTFLDKD
+156 IGTGTFKTDL
-168 GTQIP
+168 GTH
-173 VATAGLDGDDAGS
+173 TGAGLDGDDAQN
-186 GFDVSNVLAGTSG
+186 GFDTSSLIAAASG
-199 MDEMIGAGA
+199 QGDGGLGVEQFLGAGA
-208 PSGTMGGQIAAWPNS
+208 ASGTMGGRIAAWPNS
-223 NFVGGYNLSGGERLT
+223 DFVGGYNLSGGERLT
-238 GTGIPEMTF
+238 GTAIPEMTF

-253 VVANTRKMRALWT
+253 VVAQTRKMRALWT

-311 LRDQNLGG
+311 MRDKNLGG
-319 VNQNLMDSSYINL
+319 VNQNLMDNNYIDM
-332 GSQGGGQ
+332 GTTGG
-339 FPGLDGNSAATG
+339 FPGLDSTGAAT
-351 TFVPAQFTYDFS
+351 TFVPAQFTYDF
-363 GSEGVGS
+363 VG
-370 ATQFGGANIKTDSNV
+370 GGTELGTAKTDSNI

-390 SQTSPNMYPR
+390 TSSAIDFFPR

-419 IYRTTMRGPGNWLL
+419 IYRTTMRGPGNWIL
-433 TSPLVA
+433 TSPLIC

-449 GGIQSPDGPT
+449 GGIQSGDGPT
-459 NMGKN
+459 NIGKN

-476 DLYIDPMF
+476 DLYVDPMY
-484 PTDEILMGYKGANAM
+484 PTDEIMMGYKGSNAM
-499 DAGYIYAPYIP
+499 DSGYVYCPYIP

-530 TRYGKVQIEPY
+530 TRYGKVQIEPM

-552 PTSNYLFSPFSRN
+552 PTANYLFSPFSRN
-565 DSVLGTATNV
+565 TTSLGVTTVT

>member
-1 MEMMHQ
+1 MHQ
-7 TDDSLVQKW
+7 TDELLVQKW

-36 ENQAKSIIEEKV
+36 ENQAKSIVEE
-48 RNLDEAIT
+48 RISEDLT
-56 AAATTTGQLGTFQKF
+56 PAATTTGQLGTFQKF

-79 YPKLL
+79 YPQLL

-106 SRARNGGSAAADN
+106 DRAIGGDI
-119 QTVYS
+119 QTIYS
-124 KFNLTYAGNVAQR
+124 KFNLTYKGLTAST
-137 IGSASGTATQR
+137 IGSTSGVAGG
-148 NTDVPTPV
+148 NA
-156 TNFGEGTFLDKD
+156 GTFDGNTGTGLDQAQATTGFDLSNVLNMD
-168 GTQIP
+168 GTQLQ
-173 VATAGLDGDDAGS
+173 G
-186 GFDVSNVLAGTSG
+186 N
-199 MDEMIGAGA
+199 GA
-208 PSGTMGGQIAAWPNS
+208 PSGTFGGQIAAFPNA
-223 NFVGGYNLSGGERLT
+223 NAVMGYQLSAGERLT

-311 LRDQNLGG
+311 MRDRNLGG
-319 VNQNLMDSSYINL
+319 VNQNLMDSNYINM
-332 GSQGGGQ
+332 GGDGT
-339 FPGLDGNSAATG
+339 FPGIQDKDTTG
-351 TFVPAQFTYDFS
+351 VFVPAQFTYDFN
-363 GSEGVGS
+363 GAQG
-370 ATQFGGANIKTDSNV
+370 AGGDTSLGTGQESSNV

-390 SQTSPNMYPR
+390 SASGQPDLFPR
-400 HVGEVYANLLA
+400 HVGEVYSNLLA
-411 IINLASQD
+411 VINLASQD

-433 TSPLVA
+433 TSPLMA
-439 SLLESATKLE
+439 SLMESAAKLE
-449 GGIQSPDGPT
+449 GGIQPADGPT
-459 NMGKN
+459 NIGRN

-476 DLYIDPMF
+476 DLYVDPMY
-484 PTDEILMGYKGANAM
+484 PQDEILVGYKGANAM
-499 DAGYIYAPYIP
+499 DAGYVYAPYIP
-510 LQQLPTIVDPES
+510 LQQLPTVVDPET
-522 FQPRKGIL
+522 FQPRKGLL

-547 IRIIG
+547 VRVIG
-552 PTSNYLFSPFSRN
+552 PTANFLFSPFARN
-565 DSVLGTATNV
+565 SSILGSTVS

>member
-1 MEMMHQ
+1 
-7 TDDSLVQKW
+7 
-16 EPVLEGIDSDYTR
+16 
-29 RVTAQLL
+29 
-36 ENQAKSIIEEKV
+36 
-48 RNLDEAIT
+48 
-56 AAATTTGQLGTFQKF
+56 
-71 AFPLVRRV
+71 
-79 YPKLL
+79 
-84 ANSLVGVQP
+84 
-93 MQGPVS
+93 
-99 QVFYLGN
+99 
-106 SRARNGGSAAADN
+106 
-119 QTVYS
+119 
-124 KFNLTYAGNVAQR
+124 
-137 IGSASGTATQR
+137 
-148 NTDVPTPV
+148 
-156 TNFGEGTFLDKD
+156 
-168 GTQIP
+168 
-173 VATAGLDGDDAGS
+173 
-186 GFDVSNVLAGTSG
+186 
-199 MDEMIGAGA
+199 
-208 PSGTMGGQIAAWPNS
+208 
-223 NFVGGYNLSGGERLT
+223 
-238 GTGIPEMTF
+238 
-247 HIEQEA
+247 
-253 VVANTRKMRALWT
+253 MRALWT

-311 LRDQNLGG
+311 LHGTNLGG
-319 VNQNLMDSSYINL
+319 VNQNLMDSSYISMGNA
-332 GSQGGGQ
+332 GNGV
-339 FPGLDGNSAATG
+339 FPGLTNDAAATG
-351 TFVPAQFTYDFS
+351 VFVPAQFTYDFS
-363 GSEGVGS
+363 GGQGGS
-370 ATQFGGANIKTDSNV
+370 AETQFGGANIKTDSNV
-385 FVVDF
+385 FVIDF
-390 SQTSPNMYPR
+390 SQENVGMYPR

-459 NMGKN
+459 NIGKN

-476 DLYIDPMF
+476 DLYVDPMF

-547 IRIIG
+547 IRIVG
-552 PTSNYLFSPFSRN
+552 PTANYLFSPFSRN
-565 DSVLGTATNV
+565 TVNLGTDTNV